1 MINIHLDV
9 LKMKLNMCLKMYTW
23 KSVCKFSEYLCQDNN
38 IIASQSTRNFK
49 APNILPFWYLSKR
62 CTGNLGSSM
71 ACQMEEPGRVVRI
84 PKIYQDFCHYS
95 LAEDFKIDQIRK
107 TNERFFFK
115 IFIKIDTK
123 PNIKGE
129 INLTNLDIHS
139 LGIFQP
145 VRVDV

>member
-1 MINIHLDV
+1 MISIHLDV
-9 LKMKLNMCLKMYTW
+9 LKMKLNMCLKCTHENLCVSFQNIYVRITITLLLNQLEISRLLTSSPSDIFQRDVLGTW
-23 KSVCKFSEYLCQDNN
+23 APQWPAKW
-38 IIASQSTRNFK
+38 RNQ
-49 APNILPFWYLSKR
+49 A
-62 CTGNLGSSM
+62 
-71 ACQMEEPGRVVRI
+71 EVVRI

>member
-1 MINIHLDV
+1 
-9 LKMKLNMCLKMYTW
+9 
-23 KSVCKFSEYLCQDNN
+23 
-38 IIASQSTRNFK
+38 
-49 APNILPFWYLSKR
+49 
-62 CTGNLGSSM
+62 M

-95 LAEDFKIDQIRK
+95 LAEDFKIYQIRK

-145 VRVDV
+145 VRVDVQIQSVVTRWSKVIRNLYNVIQMFKGNIMNKSSYLKKHQYMVKLKRFLRFNQWLIEYKIHMRCSNKEK